1 MGLPDKR
8 SEDSDADRVASSLR
22 TVQDRVNEAGPA
34 AAASYTLIGAV
45 LGLGLIGYAIDRW
58 RGTFPWCMVVGLF
71 LGMVVGFYEL
81 IKSTRR

>member
-8 SEDSDADRVASSLR
+8 SEDSETDRVDHSLR
-22 TVQDRVNEAGPA
+22 TIQDRMNEAGPA
-34 AAASYTLIGAV
+34 AAASYTLLGAV
-45 LGLGLIGYAIDRW
+45 VGLGAIGYVIDRW
-58 RGTFPWCMVVGLF
+58 QGTFPWCMAAGLF